1 MRPAG
6 VAEVDAAKADG
17 RWEAAYEP
25 QRFAG
30 VPAELAAA
38 LDGNPAAGAAFE
50 QLGRSERYLLMLPL
64 LKLLTS
70 EARAK
75 ALARIL
81 AQLGR

>member
-6 VAEVDAAKADG
+6 FAEVDAAKADG

-25 QRFAG
+25 QRSAG

-38 LDGNPAAGAAFE
+38 LDGNPAARAAFE
-50 QLGRSERYLLMLPL
+50 QLGRSEPYLLMLL
-64 LKLLTS
+64 LKSLAS

-75 ALARIL
+75 ALARVL
-81 AQLGR
+81 AQLGG